1 MKSKTSIISI
11 LMLMLFCRICLADVE
26 LSGKEKELLFK
37 TLAANFK
44 STWIQSGTMEAVHEE
59 YRAPKTTDENTIL
72 SEISRK
78 IEEYVSNDNK
88 AEVAEYLQKM
98 ALEAIPFNIR
108 YHMSNEYTM
117 KTTKILKYDG
127 KRYYYDIKVDSRVDS
142 VKVPDELKS
151 NHKIDQFNLTWNGR
165 RILCD
170 DGEKNTMYTP
180 GVNHAFV
187 SSSEN
192 FQNGSLSLL
201 IKGII
206 PWGYGSLTYD
216 NLIKMESSAVA
227 KTVDGHSEIH
237 LTLINKDGS
246 ESIFVLAPEKGY
258 APISWVTNKADS
270 KTINLYSDYKFVS
283 DSWIPTSI
291 VIEKFDKTQKLLEGD
306 YITISKISGE
316 VPSPSSFVVDFMPNT
331 LIEYR
336 YDITKP
342 DLQYFYSNTA
352 NSDLLLAERMAYME
366 AEGKQLQN
374 CATSTLQYA
383 ALKLGKNI
391 LSSQLSDLVNPDDM
405 KTSMKDMKKYAESK
419 GLYCKAVTTD
429 LQTLKNLS
437 GCQVIL
443 HLPEKNHY
451 VLLDRI
457 DENYVWIIDL
467 TKDNFYYRANA
478 GLYGM
483 EWTEGTALLVS
494 NQSIA
499 LPSGATEIPD
509 AHLVGYTGG
518 LGYSCTYLI
527 QNSLK
532 ISCPYM
538 IGGNCYGISEVIF
551 RRIGCELAESGMCA
565 DEFRIEKYTFRC
577 VVHPLDPNMCVWD
590 LGTLVI
596 YYLLS
601 CQ

>member
-11 LMLMLFCRICLADVE
+11 LILMLFCRFCLADVE
-26 LSGKEKELLFK
+26 LSGKEKEQLFK
-37 TLAANFK
+37 TLTNNFK
-44 STWIQSGTMEAVHEE
+44 STWIQAGTIEAVQEE
-59 YRAPKTTDENTIL
+59 YRAPKTTDEKAIL
-72 SEISRK
+72 SEISKK
-78 IEEYVSNDNK
+78 IKEYVSNDNK

-98 ALEAIPFNIR
+98 ALDAIPFNIR
-108 YHMSNEYTM
+108 YRMSNEYTM
-117 KTTKILKYDG
+117 KTTKVLKYDG

-151 NHKIDQFNLTWNGR
+151 NHKTDQFNLTWNGR

-170 DGEKNTMYTP
+170 NGEKNTMYTP
-180 GVNHAFV
+180 AVNHAFV
-187 SSSEN
+187 GSSEN
-192 FQNGSLSLL
+192 FQNDSISLL
-201 IKGII
+201 TKGII
-206 PWGYGSLTYD
+206 PWGYGTCTYD
-216 NLIKMESSAVA
+216 KLIKIESSAVA

-237 LTLINKDGS
+237 LSLINTDGS
-246 ESIFVLAPEKGY
+246 ESIFVLDPEKAY

-270 KTINLYSDYKFVS
+270 TTINLYSDYKFVS
-283 DSWIPTSI
+283 DSWVPTSI
-291 VIEKFDKTQKLLEGD
+291 VMEKFDKTHKLLEGD
-306 YITISKISGE
+306 YITITKISGE
-316 VPSPSSFVVDFMPNT
+316 VPSTSSFVVDFIPNT

-336 YDITKP
+336 YDNTKP

-383 ALKLGKNI
+383 ALKLGNDI
-391 LSSQLSDLVNPDDM
+391 LSSQLSELVNPDDST
-405 KTSMKDMKKYAESK
+405 TSMKDMKKYAESK

-429 LQTLKNLS
+429 IQTLKELS

-443 HLPEKNHY
+443 HLPDKNHY

-457 DENYVWIIDL
+457 DQNYIWLIDL

-478 GLYGM
+478 SLYNM

-494 NQSIA
+494 NQPIT

-509 AHLVGYTGG
+509 AYLIGYTGG
-518 LGYSCTYLI
+518 LGYSCTYLMQKTLI
-527 QNSLK
+527 IPCLYNET
-532 ISCPYM
+532 
-538 IGGNCYGISEVIF
+538 NCYGIYELMLQ
-551 RRIGCELAESGMCA
+551 RIGCELAESGICLE
-565 DEFRIEKYTFRC
+565 DFRIEKFTWPCINY
-577 VVHPLDPNMCVWD
+577 PAEPYMCKWD
-590 LGTLVI
+590 VDNRVI
-596 YYLLS
+596 YYTLS